1 MMTDP
6 QDQPAATPAG
16 SRLPSLGSRGEG
28 WVAIQI
34 LLIGLA
40 VAAGLRGPRWPRV
53 TRSLRLLAAVPLAL
67 GGVALFAGGSQR
79 LGRQLTPFPRPTA
92 EGTLKQ
98 EGAYRLVRHPIYGG
112 VLLVGAA
119 WALLSSPRTLLPL
132 ALAAPFLEAK
142 RSREEAWLAE
152 RHPDYAAYRE
162 RVPRRFIPF
171 VW

>member
-1 MMTDP
+1 MGP
-6 QDQPAATPAG
+6 EAEAPATSTG
-16 SRLPSLGSRGEG
+16 SRLPSLGPKGEG

-40 VAAGLRGPRWPRV
+40 VVTGLRGPRWPRPA
-53 TRSLRLLAAVPLAL
+53 RSLRLLAAVPLAL

-92 EGTLKQ
+92 ESSLKQ
-98 EGAYRLVRHPIYGG
+98 EGAYSLVRHPIYGG

-119 WALLSSPRTLLPL
+119 WVLLSSPLTLLPL
-132 ALAAPFLEAK
+132 ALAGPFLEAK

-152 RHPDYAAYRE
+152 RHPEYIEYRK
-162 RVPRRFIPF
+162 RVRRRFIPF